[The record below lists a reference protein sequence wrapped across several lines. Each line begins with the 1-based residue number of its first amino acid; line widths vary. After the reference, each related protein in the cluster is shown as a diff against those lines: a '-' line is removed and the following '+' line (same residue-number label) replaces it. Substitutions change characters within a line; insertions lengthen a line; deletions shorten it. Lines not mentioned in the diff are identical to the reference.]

1 MLKTPSPPSADD
13 PWPADE
19 LARFNRYMSGEE
31 PLWEP
36 PDTKAPGVG
45 HNGSPPDSPSSFQ
58 DDADAVVRLG
68 PIVTSFKRLGL
79 AIRDPRCHK
88 PHLRVL
94 YNIMERLNR
103 AKGTAFPNR
112 RTVAEEEGLEFHTV
126 ENVLY
131 DLRRWGHI
139 DWEKRADPRHKG
151 RLLHYTLP
159 VIRWSEDQIA
169 QAIYALRGESTRP
182 NGYSKYPSQRAREV
196 PAPTGTPGQSTRPN
210 GGKSTRPGV
219 CSNLLKELEDKTA
232 SRKRPAPRTRLPLD
246 WAPTPQD
253 RTWAAANF
261 IATDQQISIEAE
273 KFGNYHRGKGSS
285 MADWGAAWRTWWG
298 NGFHKLPRRLQAD
311 GAAQPSSLS
320 PQERADE
327 LRRLRALQ

>member
-1 MLKTPSPPSADD
+1 M
-13 PWPADE
+13 
-19 LARFNRYMSGEE
+19 
-31 PLWEP
+31 
-36 PDTKAPGVG
+36 
-45 HNGSPPDSPSSFQ
+45 
-58 DDADAVVRLG
+58 RLG

-79 AIRDPRCHK
+79 AVRDPRCHK

-94 YNIMERLNR
+94 YNIMEKLSR
-103 AKGTAFPNR
+103 ATGTAFPDR
-112 RTVAEEEGLEFHTV
+112 KTIAEEEDLADHTV

-131 DLRRWGHI
+131 DLRKWGHI
-139 DWEKRADPRHKG
+139 DWERRTDPRHKG

-182 NGYSKYPSQRAREV
+182 NGYSKYPSQRARGV
-196 PAPTGTPGQSTRPN
+196 PAPTGTPCQSTRPN
-210 GGKSTRPGV
+210 GEKSTRPGV
-219 CSNLLKELEDKTA
+219 CSNLLKEPEDKTA

-253 RTWAAANF
+253 RAWAAANF
-261 IATDQQISIEAE
+261 VATDQQISIEAE

-298 NGFHKLPRRLQAD
+298 NGFHKLPRR
-311 GAAQPSSLS
+311 
-320 PQERADE
+320 PQEANGLAGATVPLLPPYWWRDNPCAATAIGLDGWRLLVRSRPSGSWSQAMLGPPPGSKGRLVPSEIIQEFRLTE
-327 LRRLRALQ
+327 LYTAEGGVR